1 MHGRKGM
8 KTDAVA
14 RQHLGQVALEQIE
27 NREAKPGGM
36 LASGILHVVEQG
48 QGANQACSIAP

>member
-1 MHGRKGM
+1 
-8 KTDAVA
+8 
-14 RQHLGQVALEQIE
+14 
-27 NREAKPGGM
+27 M